1 MKTEDLQQANTRTE
15 ELARNA
21 DGTGLGVETDVTTRL
36 RTKAGLER
44 ESWLMDAVCGRG
56 NLMLAYQR
64 VVENK
69 GVTGVMASA

>member
-1 MKTEDLQQANTRTE
+1 
-15 ELARNA
+15 
-21 DGTGLGVETDVTTRL
+21 
-36 RTKAGLER
+36 
-44 ESWLMDAVCGRG
+44 MDAVCERS